1 MIISDAPPEAFDPGS
16 LDSWLT
22 WFVGTPL
29 KLVLTLTVGL
39 VVLLVLRR
47 VIKAVTDH
55 IADGTL
61 MNRRGLRELGASDFG
76 SALLRSNPV
85 ATARR
90 MQRARTIGSVL
101 RSTTT
106 LVIGAIVVLM
116 MLSDVGVNI
125 MPLVASAG
133 VAGVALGFGAQSL
146 VKDFL
151 SGTFMLLEDQYG
163 VGDTVTFGTVS
174 GTVEAVALRVTKV
187 RDANGTLWYIR
198 NGEIVSVGNRTQ
210 GWARAVVDEQLRFD
224 TNIAQVRR
232 LLERA
237 GETVKNDP
245 VIGTYLQEDPEVIGI
260 EALTAES
267 VLMKVQAKTDPA
279 MQWSVARA
287 LREAVREELEAAGV
301 SLAASQQTVL
311 VNEQASG
318 GPVTAQN
325 VTAQNASTLSATSA
339 RVPATGAGHGDRDL
353 AGRTEGPDRTAATT
367 VPASGEPSP
376 QSSDH
381 VGTAPHPVE
390 EATGE
395 RTR

>member
-1 MIISDAPPEAFDPGS
+1 MIISDDPPAPFDPGS
-16 LDSWLT
+16 VDSWLE

-29 KLVLTLTVGL
+29 RLLLTLTVGL
-39 VVLLVLRR
+39 VVLFVLRR
-47 VIKAVTDH
+47 LIKTVSDH

-61 MNRRGLRELGASDFG
+61 MNRRGLRELGAADLGPAF
-76 SALLRSNPV
+76 LRPSPV
-85 ATARR
+85 VAARR

-106 LVIGAIVVLM
+106 LVVGAIVVLM
-116 MLSDVGVNI
+116 MLSDIGVNI

-133 VAGVALGFGAQSL
+133 VVGVALGFGAQSL

-163 VGDTVTFGTVS
+163 VGDTVTFGAVS
-174 GTVEAVALRVTKV
+174 GTIEAVALRVTKV
-187 RDANGTLWYIR
+187 RDIDGTLWYIR
-198 NGEIVSVGNRTQ
+198 NGEITSVGNRTQ
-210 GWARAVVDEQLRFD
+210 GWARAVVDVHLRFD
-224 TNIAQVRR
+224 TNIGEVRR

-267 VLMKVQAKTDPA
+267 VLMKVRAKTDPA

-311 VNEQASG
+311 INKRESAETTATQPSSSG
-318 GPVTAQN
+318 
-325 VTAQNASTLSATSA
+325 S
-339 RVPATGAGHGDRDL
+339 
-353 AGRTEGPDRTAATT
+353 
-367 VPASGEPSP
+367 SG
-376 QSSDH
+376 SS
-381 VGTAPHPVE
+381 GTAVPVASQVDGSVGATPTPVE
-390 EATGE
+390 EATDVQ
-395 RTR
+395 RH

>member
-1 MIISDAPPEAFDPGS
+1 MINSDVPPEAFDPGS

-29 KLVLTLTVGL
+29 KLLLTLLVGL

-47 VIKAVTDH
+47 LIKAATDH

-61 MNRRGLRELGASDFG
+61 MNRRGLRELGATDFG
-76 SALLRSNPV
+76 SALLRSSPV

-106 LVIGAIVVLM
+106 LVVGAIVVLM

-163 VGDTVTFGTVS
+163 VGDTVTFGAVS

-187 RDANGTLWYIR
+187 RDINGTLWYIR

-210 GWARAVVDEQLRFD
+210 GWARAVVDVQLRFD
-224 TNIAQVRR
+224 TDIALVRR

-237 GETVKNDP
+237 GEKVKNDP
-245 VIGTYLQEDPEVIGI
+245 IIGTYLQEDPEVIGI

-287 LREAVREELEAAGV
+287 LREAVREELDAAGV

-311 VNEQASG
+311 INEQASG
-318 GPVTAQN
+318 GPVAPPT
-325 VTAQNASTLSATSA
+325 VTAPAALAT
-339 RVPATGAGHGDRDL
+339 RTAGP
-353 AGRTEGPDRTAATT
+353 GPDDDASSSGQAAD
-367 VPASGEPSP
+367 
-376 QSSDH
+376 DH
-381 VGTAPHPVE
+381 VGATPTPVE
-390 EATGE
+390 EETAA
-395 RTR
+395 RPR